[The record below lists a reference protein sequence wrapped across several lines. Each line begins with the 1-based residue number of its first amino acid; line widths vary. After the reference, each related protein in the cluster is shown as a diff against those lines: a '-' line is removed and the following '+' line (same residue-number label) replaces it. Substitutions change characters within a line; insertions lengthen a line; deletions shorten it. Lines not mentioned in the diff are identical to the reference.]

1 MSGNGKNAVTVR
13 DIDDLERHRSS
24 PVNGVHVA
32 TGRTKTGMAAERDI
46 FKISTGRTG
55 IHGPT
60 KRRIAAVDHFFY
72 MFDDRVTG
80 MLDIDHFFKMVF
92 KNLL

>member
-1 MSGNGKNAVTVR
+1 
-13 DIDDLERHRSS
+13 
-24 PVNGVHVA
+24 
-32 TGRTKTGMAAERDI
+32 MAAERDI
-46 FKISTGRTG
+46 FKIATGRTG

>member
-1 MSGNGKNAVTVR
+1 MR
-13 DIDDLERHRSS
+13 DIKNLEGHRSS

-32 TGRTKTGMAAERDI
+32 TGRTKTGMTAERNI
-46 FKISTGRTG
+46 LKISTGRTG

-60 KRRIAAVDHFFY
+60 KRRIATVDHFFY
-72 MFDDRVTG
+72 IFDDRVTG